1 MNFGDYITTV
11 AKSAGIP
18 TDNEHFV
25 KLMANKEVVTAELP
39 NEFVTEL
46 FKGLMTK
53 ETAVNNVDV
62 INTMKSQYL
71 NPIDTKLYAAAKDT
85 FGLDESFI
93 TPIKETKGTYN
104 RLDLFVK
111 NLSEIYKT
119 KLEEA
124 GANPDQ
130 STSEEVIKEFEDKIA
145 LLNTEVSGGK
155 TAMEGMVSKSEHDEK
170 IGTLNAQILDNMY
183 SNGLSGYN
191 YIFKDMPLENKIV
204 LAKSFINT
212 ELQKMGVSLLNEE
225 GNFVLRE
232 PLTDGS
238 GFTKHM
244 VNNKEFTPTDLFD
257 KVLSSNK
264 LLEVTNTGVPPTP
277 TPPGT
282 PIVAPTNGNGQHA
295 PGVVEAYGKAMGINQ
310 EIIDQSLIS

>member
-25 KLMANKEVVTAELP
+25 ALMGKKEVVTAELP

-62 INTMKSQYL
+62 INAMKSQYL
-71 NPIDTKLYAAAKDT
+71 NPIDTKLYAAAKDI

-93 TPIKETKGTYN
+93 TPLKETKGTYN

-111 NLSEIYKT
+111 NLSDTHKA

-124 GANPDQ
+124 KANPNNN
-130 STSEEVIKEFEDKIA
+130 TSEEVIQEFEDKIKI
-145 LLNTEVSGGK
+145 LNEEIVGHKES
-155 TAMEGMVSKSEHDEK
+155 MEGMVSKADHDEMISK
-170 IGTLNAQILDNMY
+170 HDGQILDGMY

-191 YIFKDMPLENKIV
+191 YVFKDMPLANKIV

-212 ELQKMGVSLLNEE
+212 ELQKRGVNLRNEE
-225 GNFVLRE
+225 GKFVLRE
-232 PLTDGS
+232 PLADGS

-244 VNNKEFTPTDLFD
+244 INNKEFTPTDLFD
-257 KVLSSNK
+257 EVLSNNK
-264 LLEVTNTGVPPTP
+264 LLMVNDSDQTQTQNQQSVTQTVENQ
-277 TPPGT
+277 
-282 PIVAPTNGNGQHA
+282 ANGELA
-295 PGVVEAYGKAMGINQ
+295 PGAKAAYDEAMANNG
-310 EIIDQSLIS
+310 EIIQNSQTS